1 MEIKANEFLIIPS
14 VRMIKDLAYAL
25 TLDNQYILLSEAHI
39 GNLRS
44 ITDMCHKANKK
55 VIVNLELIGGL
66 NLDKIGILFLKQ
78 LYKVDVVIGASTAKI
93 NMVSNIGLDT
103 IQRIT
108 LMDSKSFD
116 TSLKSIAG
124 SKCSAIE
131 IRPCIYGLKFIEKI
145 RKVKN
150 VPLLLGGFIDD
161 GDMIHKAK
169 EAGFVGAT
177 TSCKALWNMKANQSK
192 L

>member
-1 MEIKANEFLIIPS
+1 MNVKENEFLIIPS

-25 TLDNQYILLSEAHI
+25 TLDNPYILLSETHI

-44 ITDMCHKANKK
+44 LADMCHKANKK

-78 LYKVDVVIGASTAKI
+78 LYKVDVVIGASTSKI
-93 NMVSNIGLDT
+93 NMLNNIGVDT

-116 TSLKSIAG
+116 TSLKSIPG
-124 SKCSAIE
+124 SKCAAIE
-131 IRPCIYGLKFIEKI
+131 IRPCIYGIKFIEKI

-150 VPLLLGGFIDD
+150 VPLFLGGFIDD
-161 GDMIHKAK
+161 VDMIHKAK

-177 TSCKALWNMKANQSK
+177 TSCKSLWDMKTK
-192 L
+192 